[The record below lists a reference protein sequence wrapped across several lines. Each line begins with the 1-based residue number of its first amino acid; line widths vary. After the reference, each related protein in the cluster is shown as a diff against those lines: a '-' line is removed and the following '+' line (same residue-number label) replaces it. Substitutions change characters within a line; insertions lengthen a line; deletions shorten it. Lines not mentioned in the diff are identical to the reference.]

1 MPAGGRPRLPVLRR
15 ASTPGARL
23 HGMLA
28 MKTEETTMTNPT
40 GTRVQQ
46 DGARV

>member
-1 MPAGGRPRLPVLRR
+1 MPARSRPRLPVLRR
-15 ASTPGARL
+15 ASTQDTHL

-28 MKTEETTMTNPT
+28 MKTEETTMTNQT